1 MLLNE
6 RLQYEHK
13 SSLIDVNG
21 RYILLEIV
29 IQESPFFLI
38 NLYAPTKLN
47 DSFFSGEILSIF

>member
-1 MLLNE
+1 MLFNE

-13 SSLIDVNG
+13 LSSLIDVNG

-29 IQESPFFLI
+29 IQESPFLLI

-47 DSFFSGEILSIF
+47 DSFLR